1 MKTLKIGI
9 VGGGGMGRVHY
20 ANWKA
25 IEDIE
30 IVALCDNAP
39 NAPATAEEW
48 GVPLYTSITEMIQS
62 SPGGREEIKLGIYL
76 EYLLYHRDHVFLVAR
91 DREMLKCLVSLDVI
105 VAGYRRCKGLP
116 SVYRTGAAVYQRS
129 SGAPQAVGNQ
139 GVRRSVG
146 CPF

>member
-25 IEDIE
+25 IEGIE

-48 GVPLYTSITEMIQS
+48 VQHLNMLSPDRTSGMCLDNHF
-62 SPGGREEIKLGIYL
+62 P
-76 EYLLYHRDHVFLVAR
+76 H
-91 DREMLKCLVSLDVI
+91 KCSL
-105 VAGYRRCKGLP
+105 
-116 SVYRTGAAVYQRS
+116 
-129 SGAPQAVGNQ
+129 
-139 GVRRSVG
+139 
-146 CPF
+146 